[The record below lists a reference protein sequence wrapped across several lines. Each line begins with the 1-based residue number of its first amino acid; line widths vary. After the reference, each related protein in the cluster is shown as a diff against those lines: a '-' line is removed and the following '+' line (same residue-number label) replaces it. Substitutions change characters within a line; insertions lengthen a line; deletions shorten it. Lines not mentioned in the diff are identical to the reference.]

1 MSNPNDSFQKLEEKV
16 LRVGEILKRS
26 QEEKRALQQQLEQA
40 RGGTKDQTKRLE
52 SLEREVE
59 TLRRERD
66 EVRARIEK
74 IIQQIDMLTTPEA
87 GA

>member
-1 MSNPNDSFQKLEEKV
+1 MSNPGDSFQRLEEKV
-16 LRVGEILKRS
+16 LRIGEILKRS
-26 QEEKRALQQQLEQA
+26 QEEKRALQQELEKW
-40 RGGTKDQTKRLE
+40 RSGSKEESKRVTALE
-52 SLEREVE
+52 KELE

-66 EVRARIEK
+66 EVRARVEK

>member
-1 MSNPNDSFQKLEEKV
+1 MTSSNDPFQKLEEKV
-16 LRVGEILKRS
+16 LRVAEVLKRA
-26 QEEKRALQQQLEQA
+26 QEEKRALQQQLDQA

-52 SLEREVE
+52 GLEREVE

-66 EVRARIEK
+66 EIRARVEK
-74 IIQQIDMLTTPEA
+74 IIQQIDVLTTPEA